1 MVIVAAL
8 LLLAPSTVAS
18 PADTLRLADVRAA
31 AVARDPRAV
40 QPAMLA
46 RATDL
51 RLASLAAEARPQVA
65 VLAQATLQSDAP
77 TIPITLPDGSSPA
90 SPPLAQ
96 VRAHAEAEWSVFD
109 GGRRARRADLE
120 RARLAEGVAG
130 VDVTLHAVRDAAM
143 DAFFAAL
150 LHGARADALA
160 LAARDLDA
168 RLAVLRVRVAEGAA
182 LAADAG
188 AVEAE
193 TIRLRQAVDEARS
206 DRSAALAVLA
216 DLTGADLAPDV
227 VLVVPVFDG
236 MPVERGGRPEFA
248 RLAAVEARAE
258 AEARLASSATRP
270 AVSVF
275 GQAGV
280 GRPSPLDVLG
290 DDLKPF
296 AVGGVRL
303 RWPMLDGGRARLDAA
318 AARVQA
324 EIAQTVADAL
334 DARIRRETSADRAA
348 LVRLAGA
355 EANDDRAV
363 ALREEALRVAA
374 RQLDEGVILAD
385 AYTDRLTDLADARLT
400 RERHRIERSR
410 AHARLLSALGHFPDL
425 P

>member
-8 LLLAPSTVAS
+8 LLLAPSPAPS

-31 AVARDPRAV
+31 AAARDPRAV
-40 QPAMLA
+40 QPALLA

-65 VLAQATLQSDAP
+65 VLAQGTLQSDAP
-77 TIPITLPDGSSPA
+77 TIPITLPDGSRPA

-96 VRAHAEAEWSVFD
+96 VRALAEAEWSVLD
-109 GGRRARRADLE
+109 GGRRARRADVE

-130 VDVTLHAVRDAAM
+130 VAVTLQAVRDAAT

-160 LAARDLDA
+160 LGVRDLDA

-193 TIRLRQAVDEARS
+193 TIRLRQAEAEARA

-216 DLTGADLAPDV
+216 DLTGADLTPDV
-227 VLVVPVFDG
+227 VLAVPDVG
-236 MPVERGGRPEFA
+236 PVPAARGPRAEFE

-258 AEARLASSATRP
+258 AEARLAASAARP

-303 RWPMLDGGRARLDAA
+303 RWPVLDGGRARLDAD

-324 EIAQTVADAL
+324 EIARTEADAL
-334 DARIRRETSADRAA
+334 DARIRRETAADRATLA
-348 LVRLAGA
+348 RLAGA
-355 EANDDRAV
+355 GADDDRAV

-400 RERHRIERSR
+400 RERHRIERAR
-410 AHARLLSALGHFPDL
+410 AYARLLSALGCFPDL